1 MRAPA
6 CASGNPWLS
15 LSNANELTGLR
26 IFSVQSPTVAFPM
39 GLPRAIVNFGR
50 TKAPS
55 CSAHLSVGSVSACAN
70 TVVKVGGLNSPGA
83 QQWVFEDAGKS
94 GTGVQLVFVHLS
106 VGWIAVCDAGC
117 LAAWP
122 VRGGLETACLSAG

>member
-1 MRAPA
+1 MKA
-6 CASGNPWLS
+6 ASCGSADSVPTLTTVADN
-15 LSNANELTGLR
+15 TGLR

-94 GTGVQLVFVHLS
+94 GTGAQLVFVHLS

-122 VRGGLETACLSAG
+122 VGGGLETACLSAG